1 MTFSDPD
8 MTSVAMVIGEP
19 ARAKMLWALL
29 DGRAYTAT
37 EQALFADVSP
47 QTGSM
52 HLGKLVDA
60 QFLTVERQ
68 GRYKYY
74 RFANDD
80 VAFAIEAIAN
90 LAKPA
95 KHQENTGQPVIQ
107 PIKYCRT
114 CYDHLAGKVGVAL
127 TQSLIS
133 MGAIEYSNNEFTD
146 TVSGDRLFQGLGIDI
161 EVMKAKKRIMARP
174 CLDWSERKLHLA
186 GSLGSAL
193 LEHFLVH
200 DWVRR
205 TKDSRV
211 IIITSIGKRQL
222 YDTFRIDLT
231 QVSHD
236 T

>member
-37 EQALFADVSP
+37 ELALFADVSP

-90 LAKPA
+90 LAKPV

-127 TQSLIS
+127 THSLIS
-133 MGAIEYSNNEFTD
+133 MGAIEYSFFVFSV
-146 TVSGDRLFQGLGIDI
+146 TVSGDRLFQGLGID
-161 EVMKAKKRIMARP
+161 MQALKAKKRMLSRP

-193 LEHFLVH
+193 LDHFIGN
-200 DWVRR
+200 DWIRR
-205 TKDSRV
+205 TKNSRAMV
-211 IIITSIGKRQL
+211 ITSKGSRML
-222 YDTFRIDLT
+222 YDIFN
-231 QVSHD
+231 
-236 T
+236 

>member
-90 LAKPA
+90 LAKPV

-107 PIKYCRT
+107 PIKYCRS
-114 CYDHLAGKVGVAL
+114 CYDHHVGNVGFVL
-127 TQSLIS
+127 ILSLIS
-133 MGAIEYSNNEFTD
+133 KWAIYFSIKVFTV
-146 TVSGDRLFQGLGIDI
+146 TCCGVRQKQRL
-161 EVMKAKKRIMARP
+161 
-174 CLDWSERKLHLA
+174 CL
-186 GSLGSAL
+186 
-193 LEHFLVH
+193 V
-200 DWVRR
+200 
-205 TKDSRV
+205 
-211 IIITSIGKRQL
+211 
-222 YDTFRIDLT
+222 
-231 QVSHD
+231 
-236 T
+236 